1 MALHEL
7 QKKNEH
13 CVAALLTTVT
23 NDYDRISMHGVRRR
37 LLEQQTAALGLPLH
51 EVLINKSA
59 TNDEYESKLIEAC
72 SSYQVQGIDTIVFGD
87 LFLADI
93 RAYRDAFLARHQLRG
108 LYPVWLRNT
117 SELLKDFIALGF
129 KAVITCVN
137 AEVLDSSFAG
147 VIIDDRFLSTLP
159 SYVDPCGEN
168 GEFHTFVFDGPNF
181 QWPVKFTLGEKV
193 RRDSFWFRD
202 LLPA

>member
-1 MALHEL
+1 MLKSVLMSWSGGKDSCMALHEL

-72 SSYQVQGIDTIVFGD
+72 SSYQVRGI
-87 LFLADI
+87 
-93 RAYRDAFLARHQLRG
+93 
-108 LYPVWLRNT
+108 YPVWLRNT
-117 SELLKDFIALGF
+117 SEHLKDFIALGF

-159 SYVDPCGEN
+159 SHVDPCGEN